1 MKRIRPDYYDK
12 FTCIADQCPT
22 TCCQEWKIAVDDET
36 LRRWKMMTPPDT
48 LRRQRTHLSD
58 YTVKKEG
65 VRVIRLEEDH
75 RCPFLADDKLCCLV
89 SAYGDSVLSE
99 TCTVFPREV
108 HAFADHEEETLMPC
122 CPAVIDLWKESESI
136 VFPKVAQES
145 GEDWFNLFRIR
156 EMLLLLFKEESVP
169 VEELIKEAFYIL
181 LELDKQ
187 DEVTERVID
196 DYFSA
201 KSVAKLRDAIAEIP
215 VDVLDTMDEC
225 NELLQDLS
233 VNYRKEG
240 LYTKYL
246 DPVIAQAEKLSETY
260 EEESMR
266 EALEQ
271 FGKKFTAYEPL
282 MRKFLQNEIYSD
294 LLVPDGS
301 LDGMIVALQWIAM
314 EYAVIRHAVFLCYYR
329 KKNEVSQHI
338 VSEGES
344 EDVSTIPYEIVRD
357 YLVVITRM
365 TGYEEEDMYEYLENS
380 FESVQWE
387 WGYFALI
394 VGR

>member
-1 MKRIRPDYYDK
+1 MQRFRPRYYEK
-12 FTCIADQCPT
+12 FVCTADQCPR
-22 TCCQEWKIAVDDET
+22 TCCQEWKIPVDEATEERWRKLAPPQAVKPQRKALSAYIIEKEET
-36 LRRWKMMTPPDT
+36 
-48 LRRQRTHLSD
+48 
-58 YTVKKEG
+58 
-65 VRVIRLEEDH
+65 RVIGLKKDH
-75 RCPFLADDKLCCLV
+75 RWPFLTEKKLCALV
-89 SAYGDSVLSE
+89 SAYGDEVLSE
-99 TCTVFPREV
+99 TCTDFPREV
-108 HAFADHEEETLMPC
+108 HVFSDHEEETLMPC

-156 EMLLLLFKEESVP
+156 EMLLQLFKEESVP

-329 KKNEVSQHI
+329 KENEVSQHI

-365 TGYEEEDMYEYLENS
+365 TGYEEEDIYEYLENS

>member
-36 LRRWKMMTPPDT
+36 SRRWKMMTPPDT

-108 HAFADHEEETLMPC
+108 HAFVDHEEETLMPC

-136 VFPKVAQES
+136 VFPTVAQES
-145 GEDWFNLFRIR
+145 GEEWFNLFRIR

-169 VEELIKEAFYIL
+169 IEELIKEAFYIL

-314 EYAVIRHAVFLCYYR
+314 EYAVIRHAVFYVIIG
-329 KKNEVSQHI
+329 KKMKFHNILYLRGKARTFQQFHMKLSV
-338 VSEGES
+338 
-344 EDVSTIPYEIVRD
+344 TIWW
-357 YLVVITRM
+357 L
-365 TGYEEEDMYEYLENS
+365 LH
-380 FESVQWE
+380 
-387 WGYFALI
+387 A
-394 VGR
+394 

>member
-1 MKRIRPDYYDK
+1 
-12 FTCIADQCPT
+12 
-22 TCCQEWKIAVDDET
+22 
-36 LRRWKMMTPPDT
+36 
-48 LRRQRTHLSD
+48 
-58 YTVKKEG
+58 
-65 VRVIRLEEDH
+65 
-75 RCPFLADDKLCCLV
+75 
-89 SAYGDSVLSE
+89 
-99 TCTVFPREV
+99 
-108 HAFADHEEETLMPC
+108 MPC

-156 EMLLLLFKEESVP
+156 EMLLQIFKEESVP

-181 LELDKQ
+181 LELDNQ

-246 DPVIAQAEKLSETY
+246 APVIAQAEKLSETY

-329 KKNEVSQHI
+329 KENEVSQHI

-365 TGYEEEDMYEYLENS
+365 TGYEEEDIYEYLENS

>member
-1 MKRIRPDYYDK
+1 M
-12 FTCIADQCPT
+12 
-22 TCCQEWKIAVDDET
+22 
-36 LRRWKMMTPPDT
+36 
-48 LRRQRTHLSD
+48 
-58 YTVKKEG
+58 
-65 VRVIRLEEDH
+65 
-75 RCPFLADDKLCCLV
+75 
-89 SAYGDSVLSE
+89 
-99 TCTVFPREV
+99 
-108 HAFADHEEETLMPC
+108 
-122 CPAVIDLWKESESI
+122 
-136 VFPKVAQES
+136 
-145 GEDWFNLFRIR
+145 
-156 EMLLLLFKEESVP
+156 
-169 VEELIKEAFYIL
+169 

-329 KKNEVSQHI
+329 KENEVSQHI

-365 TGYEEEDMYEYLENS
+365 TGYEEEDIYEYLENS